1 MSTPRSLSALC
12 LALQL
17 FNGLGSC
24 AFVPEHDQTS
34 KEALSQDGT
43 LETRGKST
51 VCGDI
56 AAVLQTGK
64 VAYPSSAQYN
74 SSLEN
79 YYAAQES
86 ALQPGC
92 FVRPTS
98 AEDVSKTVKVLA
110 QAYNLDQSQ
119 KFAFK
124 SGGHTSWA
132 GAANIED
139 GVTIDLGSLNAT
151 ILSRDRRTAAIGPG
165 ATWGQVYKALDPY
178 GLSVTGGRVAAVGV
192 GGLTLGGEL
201 SRAERS
207 CWY

>member
-1 MSTPRSLSALC
+1 MSTRLYLSAFC

-24 AFVPEHDQTS
+24 AFVPEQDQVS
-34 KEALSQDGT
+34 EEILSRDAT
-43 LETRGKST
+43 LDVRGKST
-51 VCGDI
+51 VCEDI
-56 AAVLQTGK
+56 AAVLQSGK

-74 SSLEN
+74 ASLQN

-86 ALQPGC
+86 ALEPGC

-110 QAYNLDQSQ
+110 KAYNLDKSQ

-151 ILSRDRRTAAIGPG
+151 TLSKDRTTAAIGPG

-192 GGLTLGGEL
+192 GGLTLGGKL
-201 SRAERS
+201 SHAERS
-207 CWY
+207 CL